1 MKQKSLYRLT
11 AAVEKK
17 EFFFSFG
24 DQQPGEMYEKSFYGK
39 LFAIEVELSHGIAAF
54 RKEGRGQARNK
65 TALPSTTKSL
75 APALDSDLT
84 TLDETTLDKRLFPF
98 FLRADSPAR

>member
-17 EFFFSFG
+17 DFFFLFG
-24 DQQPGEMYEKSFYGK
+24 DQQAREMYKKRFCGK
-39 LFAIEVELSHGIAAF
+39 LLAAKVELSHSIAAF
-54 RKEGRGQARNK
+54 RNEGRGQARNK

-75 APALDSDLT
+75 APALERSNN
-84 TLDETTLDKRLFPF
+84 
-98 FLRADSPAR
+98 A

>member
-17 EFFFSFG
+17 EFFFFFG
-24 DQQPGEMYEKSFYGK
+24 DQQPGEMYKKRFCGK
-39 LFAIEVELSHGIAAF
+39 LLAAKVELSHGIAAF

-84 TLDETTLDKRLFPF
+84 MLDETTLDKRLFPF